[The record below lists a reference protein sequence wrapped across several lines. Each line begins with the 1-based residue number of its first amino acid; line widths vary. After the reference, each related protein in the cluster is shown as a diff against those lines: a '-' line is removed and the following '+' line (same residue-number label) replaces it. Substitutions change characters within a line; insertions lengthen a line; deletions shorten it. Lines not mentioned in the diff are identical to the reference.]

1 MMGQT
6 DPYEQACPLN
16 VKIREARTVPGNYPT
31 TPKLGCSLDA
41 LGLFPPE
48 SLHRQ
53 ESMDYFIGCF
63 IKSPSTHIL
72 CPHQEGRGSH

>member
-1 MMGQT
+1 MGQM
-6 DPYEQACPLN
+6 DPYEQACPVN
-16 VKIREARTVPGNYPT
+16 EDEKRGQDSARQLPHHPKAGLQPG
-31 TPKLGCSLDA
+31 A

-48 SLHRQ
+48 SLHGQ

-63 IKSPSTHIL
+63 IKRPSTHIL